1 VMLRLL
7 VRKLLRMAA
16 SLLGVTLIVFL
27 LMRAIPGN
35 PWANYAT
42 TPRFTLGVASDTGF
56 QRELVRRYGLD
67 LPAWRQFTRYVF
79 GDVDDNGVL
88 FCGAVCGNLG
98 PSIQRRG
105 PSVQQILFEAPEDRT
120 VLESRFGYTLRMVLF
135 GALFAIGLGVPL
147 GALSATRPRS
157 ALSRVISVGL
167 AGLVSVPNFI
177 LGLIAILVL
186 GVWLRVTTVV
196 PDWGKPGN
204 WIAPVIVL
212 AAVPMASIARV
223 THAALVNIL
232 SEDYVRTAR
241 AKGLSRD
248 KVMMRHVFRPALAPI
263 ITFLGPLSMEML
275 AGSLIVEGLYGFPG
289 FGRSFFTAVLELDY
303 PMILGLT
310 VVYASGILIINLLV
324 EVACE
329 LIDPRLRA
337 GRPQRAQQ

>member
-1 VMLRLL
+1 MMLRLL
-7 VRKLLRMAA
+7 LRKLLRVAT

-35 PWANYAT
+35 PWANYVSALR
-42 TPRFTLGVASDTGF
+42 PALGGASDASF
-56 QRELVRRYGLD
+56 QRELVHRYGLD

-79 GDVDDNGVL
+79 GDIDDDGSV

-98 PSIQRRG
+98 PSIQHRG
-105 PSVQQILFEAPEDRT
+105 PSVQQILFDAPEDRT
-120 VLESRFGYTLRMVLF
+120 VLESRFGYTFRMVLF
-135 GALFAIGLGVPL
+135 GSLFAIGAGVPL
-147 GALSATRPRS
+147 GILSATRPRS
-157 ALSRVISVGL
+157 ALSRGIAIGL
-167 AGLVSVPNFI
+167 AGLVSVPNFV

-186 GVWLRVTTVV
+186 GLWLKVTTVV

-204 WIAPVIVL
+204 WIAPVVVL
-212 AAVPMASIARV
+212 AVVPMASIARV

-241 AKGLSRD
+241 AKGLSQR
-248 KVMMRHVFRPALAPI
+248 KVMIRHVLRPALAPI
-263 ITFLGPLSMEML
+263 VTFLGPTSMEML

-310 VVYASGILIINLLV
+310 VVYATGIVVVNLLV

-329 LIDPRLRA
+329 LLDPRIRA
-337 GRPQRAQQ
+337 ARSQGAQS